1 MSDFDRMTKEE
12 IQAAQSR
19 LDELCRQHSV
29 PSFPI
34 RHTGHK
40 DQKWQ
45 ALVLKICGIDVEAPK
60 SRGRPKDP
68 KTGSIAVRAYIDTE
82 FCNLDPETGKKIPQ
96 SVLFDRIIKDHG
108 LKPEKGGPNIKT
120 NPRNKVKK
128 ALDGLRKEMKR
139 YKEQKKS

>member
-1 MSDFDRMTKEE
+1 MFDFDGMTKEQ

-19 LDELCRQHSV
+19 LDELCQKHSI
-29 PSFPI
+29 PSFRI

-45 ALVLKICGIDVEAPK
+45 ALVLKICGIDAEAPK

-68 KTGSIAVRAYIDTE
+68 KTGSIAVQAYIDTE
-82 FCNLDPETGKKIPQ
+82 FCNIDPETGKKIPQ
-96 SVLFDRIIKDHG
+96 NVLFDRIIDEHG
-108 LKPEKGGPNIKT
+108 IKPEKGGPNIET

-128 ALDGLRKEMKR
+128 ALAGLKKEMKK
-139 YKEQKKS
+139 YKEQKES